1 MIKGTGSSQREDDT
15 MFTEEIRVLED
26 KQRLPSKGELLKI
39 TPKRDGGLLRSNMR
53 LSYKMICQKRQS
65 FQSSFQRSMLL
76 PDKLRSA
83 YQHEVERHEMGANF
97 TLNHLR

>member
-39 TPKRDGGLLRSNMR
+39 APKRDGGLLRSNTR
-53 LSYKMICQKRQS
+53 LSY
-65 FQSSFQRSMLL
+65 
-76 PDKLRSA
+76 
-83 YQHEVERHEMGANF
+83 
-97 TLNHLR
+97 

>member
-1 MIKGTGSSQREDDT
+1 MKRSSLATVSDAMMAKASARKSET
-15 MFTEEIRVLED
+15 FRVF
-26 KQRLPSKGELLKI
+26 LLLFK
-39 TPKRDGGLLRSNMR
+39 PVAFDFLVSFVVLA
-53 LSYKMICQKRQS
+53 CQKRQS